1 MADIKATDGTT
12 VVKDEEKAD
21 RFKNISAAFSPRK
34 ICNMFQTFQRKEKH
48 I

>member
-12 VVKDEEKAD
+12 VVKDEKAD
-21 RFKNISAAFSPRK
+21 MFKNITAAFAPRK